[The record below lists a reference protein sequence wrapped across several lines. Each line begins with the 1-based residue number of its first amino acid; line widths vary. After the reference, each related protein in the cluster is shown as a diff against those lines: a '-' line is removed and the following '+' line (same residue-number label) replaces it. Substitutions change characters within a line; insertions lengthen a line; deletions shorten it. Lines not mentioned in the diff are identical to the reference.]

1 MDAIL
6 KQDTPPLSKRPTGK
20 RTGLN
25 DCRIGMVA
33 ILALA
38 FSLIVALA
46 LPTRSWAGYAS
57 IVVDAETGTVL
68 HARNADTRNYPASL
82 TKMMTLYLLFEAIDQ
97 GKFTTSSRLKVS
109 AQAARQPPTKLGL
122 KQGSTIQ
129 VDDAIKALV
138 TRSANDVAVVVGE
151 ALGGTESK
159 FASLM
164 TKKAKQLG
172 MSKTTFRNASGLPD
186 NGQMSTARDIAVLSM
201 ALMKHF
207 PHHYHYFA
215 TESFRFSNRTI
226 TTHNHVLKQYKGAD
240 GLKTGYIRAS
250 GFNVASSAVRDGHR
264 IIGVVFGGRTARSRD
279 AHMMKLLDE
288 GFTKVAKLNPAVPVP
303 DLKPG
308 TAVASSSGPGFGD
321 DRLTDMGSADD
332 PPLPPPPKPG
342 TQIAQVT
349 RNVTQQ
355 AAMVTPQTAA
365 PIAGK
370 PGIAK
375 AVPGKGSWGIQVGA
389 YSQADAARNAAT
401 RASGLLSP
409 SYGKLNP
416 LVLPHPAS
424 TGTLFRARILGMA
437 SEKEARGACALIQ
450 RSNRSCLVVMPT
462 GSSVVFR

>member
-1 MDAIL
+1 MGAKIL
-6 KQDTPPLSKRPTGK
+6 GVLVFS
-20 RTGLN
+20 L
-25 DCRIGMVA
+25 
-33 ILALA
+33 ILAL
-38 FSLIVALA
+38 V

-97 GKFTTSSRLKVS
+97 GKFTMDSPLKVS
-109 AQAARQPPTKLGL
+109 ANAAGQPPSKLGV
-122 KQGSTIQ
+122 KQGSTIK
-129 VDDAIKALV
+129 VEDAIKALV
-138 TRSANDVAVVVGE
+138 TKSANDVAVVVGE
-151 ALGGTESK
+151 ALGGTELK
-159 FASLM
+159 FATQM
-164 TKKAKQLG
+164 TKKARQLG
-172 MSKTTFRNASGLPD
+172 MSRTTFRNASGLPN

-215 TESFRFSNRTI
+215 TESFRFGNRTV

-288 GFTKVAKLNPAVPVP
+288 GFTKVAKLNPDVPVP

-308 TAVASSSGPGFGD
+308 TAMASATNTDP
-321 DRLTDMGSADD
+321 LTDMGSADD
-332 PPLPPPPKPG
+332 APLPPPPKPG
-342 TQIAQVT
+342 NLVAQLSQ
-349 RNVTQQ
+349 QQ
-355 AAMVTPQTAA
+355 ASEQVAMMTPTTPSTPKAA
-365 PIAGK
+365 
-370 PGIAK
+370 AK
-375 AVPGKGSWGIQVGA
+375 VATAVPGKGTWGIQVGA
-389 YSQADAARNAAT
+389 YSQIDAARNAAT

-409 SYGKLNP
+409 SYGKLHAE
-416 LVLPHPAS
+416 VLPHPAS

-437 SEKEARGACALIQ
+437 DEDEARGACALIQ

-462 GSSVVFR
+462 GSSMVFR

>member
-1 MDAIL
+1 ME
-6 KQDTPPLSKRPTGK
+6 QDTHPVGK
-20 RTGLN
+20 WPSSRRLAMHGRRFGAVTL
-25 DCRIGMVA
+25 
-33 ILALA
+33 LALA
-38 FSLIVALA
+38 FSLVVALA
-46 LPTRSWAGYAS
+46 VPTRSWAGYAS

-82 TKMMTLYLLFEAIDQ
+82 TKMMTLYLLFEAMDQ

-109 AQAARQPPTKLGL
+109 ARAASQPPTKLGL
-122 KQGSTIQ
+122 KQGSTIK
-129 VDDAIKALV
+129 VEDAIKALV

-159 FASLM
+159 FAKLM

-172 MSKTTFRNASGLPD
+172 MTRTTFRNASGLPN

-215 TESFRFSNRTI
+215 TESFRFGNRTI
-226 TTHNHVLKQYKGAD
+226 TTHNHVLKEYKGAD

-250 GFNVASSAVRDGHR
+250 GFNVASSAVRNGHR
-264 IIGVVFGGRTARSRD
+264 VIGVVFGGRTARSRD

-308 TAVASSSGPGFGD
+308 TVVAASSGPRFGD

-342 TQIAQVT
+342 TQVAQVT
-349 RNVTQQ
+349 QKVTQQ
-355 AAMVTPQTAA
+355 VAMVTPPTPPVIRKSGASKSA
-365 PIAGK
+365 NT
-370 PGIAK
+370 
-375 AVPGKGSWGIQVGA
+375 VPGKGSWGIQVGA

-401 RASGLLSP
+401 RAKGLLSP
-409 SYGKLNP
+409 SYGRLTP
-416 LVLPHPAS
+416 QVLPHPAS
-424 TGTLFRARILGMA
+424 SGTLFRARILGMA
-437 SEKEARGACALIQ
+437 NEKEARGACALIQ

-462 GSSVVFR
+462 GSSIVFR